1 MELLAKNRSRDARV
15 GLSLFS
21 LLLLA
26 YIWASTYYQLLD
38 AKNEA
43 IQTAQKDARN
53 YARTIEEHTI
63 RTLQTADQAA
73 LFVSEHYL
81 ASGEHFDLAA
91 YLKSGI
97 ILGDI
102 LNQVSIVDQH
112 GDLVLSNLP
121 MKKTSLSDREHIRVH
136 TENDLGQLF
145 VSKPV
150 LGRISQKWSLQ
161 MTRRINRADGSFNG
175 VAVVSVDPFYFS
187 RFYEEINLGKQGTV
201 TMFGEDGIVRARRD
215 GKSAEVGQDVSKGMI
230 YRAALANGSGDLRSI
245 SIVDGKERLFSYR
258 KIKNYPLYIAAAIGM
273 EDALAPYQTRKA
285 EALRLSLIA
294 SLLIISFSVFVI
306 LMVSRL
312 QLSEQHALAANA
324 AKTSVLHDLELQ
336 KNEMKASSDRLDT
349 ILQNA
354 ADAIV
359 TTNDRGDIES
369 FNHSAE
375 IIFAY
380 SSEHLL
386 GRNMQQLT
394 PTLQPG
400 SWQLME
406 VGVLGV
412 VDGVRSDGIS
422 FPLEI
427 TTSKVHVLG
436 QDKFI
441 LIARDITERR
451 KVERLQQEFVSTVSH
466 ELRTPLTAIRGSL
479 GLVAG
484 GVTGVLPVQAATLIK
499 MAYTNTERLT
509 QLINDLLDVQKLE
522 SGALSLTQVACSLP
536 ALIEEARDVNQAFAE
551 RLAVNIS
558 LKNMTPDVVVDV
570 DAGRFQQVMA
580 NLLSN
585 ACKYSSQGE
594 IVTIETK
601 ILGEDKVRIAVSDSG
616 PGISDEFRHRIFQKF
631 AQQDSSDTKAK
642 GGSGLGLSIAKAII
656 NQMGGEIGYH
666 STLGE
671 GSSFYVDLPVQLSA

>member
-1 MELLAKNRSRDARV
+1 MELLAKNRNRDARV

-26 YIWASTYYQLLD
+26 YIWGSTYYQLLD

-81 ASGEHFDLAA
+81 VSGLRFDLLS
-91 YLKSGI
+91 YMKSGI

-102 LNQVSIVDQH
+102 LNQVSIVDQK
-112 GDLVLSNLP
+112 GELALSNLP
-121 MKKTSLSDREHIRVH
+121 MKKTNLADREHIRVH
-136 TENDLGQLF
+136 MEKDLGQLF

-161 MTRRINRADGSFNG
+161 MTRRINHADGSFNG
-175 VAVVSVDPFYFS
+175 VAVVSVDPFYFT
-187 RFYEEINLGKQGTV
+187 RFYDEINLGKHGTV

-215 GKSAEVGQDVSKGMI
+215 GKSAEVGQDLSKGMI
-230 YRAALANGSGDLRSI
+230 FKAALANGSGDMRST
-245 SIVDGKERLFSYR
+245 SVVDGKERLFSYR
-258 KIKNYPLYIAAAIGM
+258 KIKNYPLYVAAAIGI
-273 EDALAPYQTRKA
+273 EDALAPYQTRKI

-294 SLLIISFSVFVI
+294 SLLIIAFSVFVI
-306 LMVSRL
+306 AMVGRL
-312 QLSEQHALAANA
+312 QRSEQHALSANA
-324 AKTSVLHDLELQ
+324 AKTSLLHDLELQ
-336 KNEMKASSDRLDT
+336 KDELKASSDRLDT
-349 ILQNA
+349 IVQNA
-354 ADAIV
+354 ADAII

-375 IIFAY
+375 SIFAC
-380 SSEHLL
+380 SAKDLL

-394 PTLQPG
+394 PTLQAG
-400 SWQLME
+400 SWKLLE
-406 VGVLGV
+406 AGVLGV
-412 VDGVRSDGIS
+412 VEGVRNGGAV

-484 GVTGVLPVQAATLIK
+484 GVTGVLPVQAATLVK

-522 SGALSLTQVACSLP
+522 SGLLSLTQVSCNLAK
-536 ALIEEARDVNQAFAE
+536 LIDEARDVNQAFAT
-551 RLAVNIS
+551 RLEVNIA
-558 LKNMTPDVVVDV
+558 LHNPTPDVQVNV

-585 ACKYSSQGE
+585 ACKYSNQGDTVM
-594 IVTIETK
+594 IATK
-601 ILGEDKVRIAVSDSG
+601 LLASDRIRIAVSDRG
-616 PGISDEFRHRIFQKF
+616 PGISEEFRERIFQKF
-631 AQQDSSDTKAK
+631 SQQDSSDTKAK
-642 GGSGLGLSIAKAII
+642 GGSGLGLSISKAIV

-666 STLGE
+666 STIGE
-671 GSSFYVDLPVQLSA
+671 GSSFYVDFPVYSG

>member
-1 MELLAKNRSRDARV
+1 MELLAKNRSRDARL

-26 YIWASTYYQLLD
+26 YIWGSTYYQLLD

-81 ASGEHFDLAA
+81 ELGLRFDLPA
-91 YLKSGI
+91 YMKSGI

-102 LNQVSIVDQH
+102 LNQVSIVDQR

-136 TENDLGQLF
+136 METDLGQLF

-161 MTRRINRADGSFNG
+161 MTRRINNANGSFHG

-187 RFYEEINLGKQGTV
+187 RFYEEINLGKHGTV

-215 GKSAEVGQDVSKGMI
+215 GKSAEVGQDVSKGVI
-230 YRAALANGSGDLRSI
+230 FRAALANGSGDMRST

-258 KIKNYPLYIAAAIGM
+258 KIRNYPLYIAAAIGM
-273 EDALAPYQTRKA
+273 EDALVPYQTR
-285 EALRLSLIA
+285 ESESLRLSLIA
-294 SLLIISFSVFVI
+294 SLLILAFSAFV
-306 LMVSRL
+306 LAMVGRL
-312 QLSEQHALAANA
+312 QRSEQHALAANA
-324 AKTSVLHDLELQ
+324 AKSTLLHDVELQ
-336 KNEMKASSDRLDT
+336 KNELKASSDRLDT
-349 ILQNA
+349 IVQNA
-354 ADAIV
+354 ADAII

-375 IIFAY
+375 IIFAC
-380 SSEHLL
+380 SSESLL

-394 PTLQPG
+394 PTLQAG
-400 SWQLME
+400 SWQLLE
-406 VGVLGV
+406 AGVLGV
-412 VDGVRSDGIS
+412 VEGVRQGGQS

-427 TTSKVHVLG
+427 TASKVHVLG

-441 LIARDITERR
+441 LIARDITERK

-484 GVTGVLPVQAATLIK
+484 GVTGVLPPQAAALVK

-522 SGALSLTQVACSLP
+522 SGFLSLTQEACSLP
-536 ALIEEARDVNQAFAE
+536 ALIIEARDVNQAFAA
-551 RLAVNIS
+551 RLAVSIALHNPP
-558 LKNMTPDVVVDV
+558 PDVFVNV

-585 ACKYSSQGE
+585 ACKYSSPGDSV
-594 IVTIETK
+594 IIETK
-601 ILGEDKVRIAVSDSG
+601 LLGPDRVRIAVGDNG
-616 PGISDEFRHRIFQKF
+616 PGISEEFRDRIFQKF
-631 AQQDSSDTKAK
+631 AQQDASDTKAK
-642 GGSGLGLSIAKAII
+642 GGSGLGLSISKAIV

-666 STLGE
+666 STIGE
-671 GSSFYVDLPVQLSA
+671 GSSFYVDLPIQAG